1 MNFKKKYFKY
11 KSKYKK
17 LKILI
22 NQKGGDNQYITDNQ
36 NKIVYKKSKYDENKV
51 YKLYDYKEDEKGNI
65 DINKL
70 KYINIIQKVNNSE
83 FDYYDILKIN
93 DPETTIVALKKNKLN

>member
-51 YKLYDYKEDEKGNI
+51 YKLYEYNGDEKGNI
-65 DINKL
+65 DINIL
-70 KYINIIQKVNNSE
+70 DHINIIHKVNRPRLK
-83 FDYYDILKIN
+83 YYDILKIN
-93 DPETTIVALKKNKLN
+93 DPETTIVAFKKNKLN